1 MRAEDIENVKKE
13 TMKNDDMLG
22 LMISG
27 FLGALTNIFHGLYQN
42 MIRSKRDLFIRFTV
56 AVLAVCP
63 AYLFCKYMDFPR
75 DLSFIV
81 GYISG
86 ALGDRVI
93 SEIYRREK
101 RIFTYF
107 LGSPDAG
114 KQHDRNQPDN
124 DKEA

>member
-1 MRAEDIENVKKE
+1 
-13 TMKNDDMLG
+13 MKNDDMLG

-27 FLGALTNIFHGLYQN
+27 FLGALTNIFHGLHQN
-42 MIRSKRDLFIRFTV
+42 MIMSKRDLFIRFTV
-56 AVLAVCP
+56 AVLAICP
-63 AYLFCKYMDFPR
+63 AYLLCQYMDFPR

-93 SEIYRREK
+93 SEIYRRERK
-101 RIFTYF
+101 IFTYF
-107 LGSPDAG
+107 TGAPDEE
-114 KQHDRNQPDN
+114 KLLDRNQPNN

>member
-1 MRAEDIENVKKE
+1 MKKSFAS
-13 TMKNDDMLG
+13 L
-22 LMISG
+22 LIIAISG